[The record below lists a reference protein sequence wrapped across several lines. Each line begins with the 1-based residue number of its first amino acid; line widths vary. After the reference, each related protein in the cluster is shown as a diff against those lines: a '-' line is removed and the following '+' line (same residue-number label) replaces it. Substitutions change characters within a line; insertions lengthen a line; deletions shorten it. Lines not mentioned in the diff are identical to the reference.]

1 VSKSSYSVSMA
12 LKANGSTL
20 YIHLVH
26 NIIQTFNVLK
36 RSSEHPESF
45 TNMHSMVGDRLT
57 RLPGLINLK
66 GLDGQTPP
74 F

>member
-1 VSKSSYSVSMA
+1 M
-12 LKANGSTL
+12 
-20 YIHLVH
+20 HL
-26 NIIQTFNVLK
+26 
-36 RSSEHPESF
+36 ESF

-74 F
+74 FWKQCESLGNGGGENTIKHGTFCVGDAQTLWSQA